1 MVHRFL
7 AEESYWVKEISFD
20 LIDNSLSHSVSV
32 GAFLDGADLFRAARD
47 RLFHFRVVRQLPRPA
62 YTPRTGCHEEDAGT
76 FWSSPGPSACDA
88 RRSTRAMRI
97 TTTSN
102 FGFKELAPPPTH
114 SKSRGRIYIPPKII
128 VILCAYCLSKNVRE
142 HFFIARVSL
151 SLSRRGGTLRP
162 RKHSSRSPHISLG
175 YRRSVELHRDAHL
188 HRYVRPYL
196 TSRGK

>member
-1 MVHRFL
+1 MLYRFL
-7 AEESYWVKEISFD
+7 AEESYWVKGISFD
-20 LIDNSLSHSVSV
+20 LVDNSLSHSVSV
-32 GAFLDGADLFRAARD
+32 GAFIDGAQIGFGRVMIDYFIFGWFANYLVRPTFRGQGVTKKMLVRFGATLVQAPVTQDAQHERCAYALQAI
-47 RLFHFRVVRQLPRPA
+47 RLQR
-62 YTPRTGCHEEDAGT
+62 
-76 FWSSPGPSACDA
+76 
-88 RRSTRAMRI
+88 TRAP
-97 TTTSN
+97 TTHT
-102 FGFKELAPPPTH
+102 
-114 SKSRGRIYIPPKII
+114 KSRGRIYIPPMII

-151 SLSRRGGTLRP
+151 SLSPRGGTLRP